1 MLIEL
6 WKRGT
11 ELVPILQGTRIR
23 VLDIGIEFEYQGMSP
38 DEIVR
43 AHPHL
48 SLAQVHAALSY
59 FYEHLAEMREKI
71 RQDEAYV
78 EQLRK
83 KYPGKMALKMGPIAQ

>member
-1 MLIEL
+1 MAIEL

-11 ELVPILQGTRIR
+11 ELVPVLKGTRIR
-23 VLDIGIEFEYQGMSP
+23 VLDIGIEFEYQDLSP

-59 FYEHLAEMREKI
+59 FYEHIVEMREKM
-71 RQDEAYV
+71 RQDEAYI
-78 EQLRK
+78 EQLK
-83 KYPGKMALKMGPIAQ
+83 KEYPRKMALIAQ